1 MRGCCA
7 SVRQLF
13 EAVGCRPVILGQT
26 RLTCR
31 REYEKCS
38 LYFRPF
44 AIAAT
49 PMTSRCAQLHSA
61 GVVVLLGNVTA
72 VALTAVTFRYE
83 MGRFHALFPPAALA
97 DLDQPGN
104 AAS

>member
-1 MRGCCA
+1 
-7 SVRQLF
+7 
-13 EAVGCRPVILGQT
+13 
-26 RLTCR
+26 
-31 REYEKCS
+31 
-38 LYFRPF
+38 
-44 AIAAT
+44 
-49 PMTSRCAQLHSA
+49 MTSRCAQLHSA
-61 GVVVLLGNVTA
+61 GVTA